1 MLIPSHGTVDQI
13 FNLCDAYITN
23 QHFQLI
29 LNPNSE
35 HITWLGAV
43 YVFIMSY
50 YGDTAR

>member
-23 QHFQLI
+23 QRFQLI